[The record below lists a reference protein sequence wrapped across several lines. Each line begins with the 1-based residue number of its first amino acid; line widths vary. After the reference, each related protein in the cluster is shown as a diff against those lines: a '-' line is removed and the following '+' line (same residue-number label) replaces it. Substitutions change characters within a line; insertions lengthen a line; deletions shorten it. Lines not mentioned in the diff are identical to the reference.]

1 MAAPRFFVP
10 EPLDRACV
18 GTTIELPSAV
28 AHHATRVLRHGVGAA
43 LTLFD
48 GTGGEYAVE
57 LVAVDKRGASVRV
70 DAFDPVERES
80 PLAVTLAQAVVAN
93 DAMDY
98 ALRKATELGVTAIQ
112 PVIAARS
119 AALPSGDRADRRRAH
134 WQQIAV
140 AACEQC
146 GRNRVPE
153 VCAPLSLSNWLAGWP
168 HGGVLFEP
176 TATMTLPALEK
187 PPSAVLIG
195 PEGGFTTAE
204 IEAAARGGFS
214 AVRIGPR
221 VLRTETAG
229 LAALAAMGVLWGDWR
244 D

>member
-80 PLAVTLAQAVVAN
+80 PLAVTRARRSSPTTRWTTRCARPPNLAS
-93 DAMDY
+93 
-98 ALRKATELGVTAIQ
+98 LR
-112 PVIAARS
+112 
-119 AALPSGDRADRRRAH
+119 
-134 WQQIAV
+134 
-140 AACEQC
+140 
-146 GRNRVPE
+146 
-153 VCAPLSLSNWLAGWP
+153 SNP
-168 HGGVLFEP
+168 
-176 TATMTLPALEK
+176 
-187 PPSAVLIG
+187 
-195 PEGGFTTAE
+195 
-204 IEAAARGGFS
+204 
-214 AVRIGPR
+214 
-221 VLRTETAG
+221 
-229 LAALAAMGVLWGDWR
+229 
-244 D
+244 